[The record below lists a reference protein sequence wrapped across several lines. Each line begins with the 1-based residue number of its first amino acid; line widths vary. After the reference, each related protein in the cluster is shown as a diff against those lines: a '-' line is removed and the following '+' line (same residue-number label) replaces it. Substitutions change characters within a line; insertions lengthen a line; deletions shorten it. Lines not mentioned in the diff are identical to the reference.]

1 MGKRYTYQATPPT
14 EKVSGFAVE
23 GYSASG
29 SGS

>member
-1 MGKRYTYQATPPT
+1 MGKRYTYQANPP
-14 EKVSGFAVE
+14 VFMMGGFAVE